1 MGSRKGFLPESA
13 DDADMDDC
21 RGGAVTGCVASA
33 SNVREVNEA
42 SGLWGDSTNDS
53 E

>member
-1 MGSRKGFLPESA
+1 MGRRNGFLLESV
-13 DDADMDDC
+13 DDDEMDDC
-21 RGGAVTGCVASA
+21 RGGAVNWGVSSA

-42 SGLWGDSTNDS
+42 SGVWGDSTNDS